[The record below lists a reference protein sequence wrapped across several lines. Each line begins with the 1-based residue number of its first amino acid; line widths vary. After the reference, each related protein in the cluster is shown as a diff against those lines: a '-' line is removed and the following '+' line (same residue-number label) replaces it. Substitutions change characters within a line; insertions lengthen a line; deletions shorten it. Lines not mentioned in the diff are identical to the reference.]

1 VKLDEEGNLQK
12 KGDKQDDSL
21 TRILDAAARIMK
33 RDK

>member
-12 KGDKQDDSL
+12 KGDNQDDL
-21 TRILDAAARIMK
+21 LARILDAAAHIMK